1 MSLLQLGW
9 LAKPWPGGSRM
20 VGTLDAPSEAVE
32 RVLPGSRMLGTLNA
46 RNEAVERVSPEI
58 GTGPRGPEEL

>member
-1 MSLLQLGW
+1 
-9 LAKPWPGGSRM
+9 M

-32 RVLPGSRMLGTLNA
+32 RVLPGNRMLGTLNA